1 VQPKGKQGKS
11 VTLEGRLGW
20 ADRAYFIAAA
30 TAALATV
37 ITVVVGF
44 AQHSL
49 NARISE
55 NKDRALA
62 EFRLTS
68 ETRVK
73 ELESETAVAKLEG
86 EKANE
91 RAKNLTC
98 ENLRSASCRSAR
110 KPRL

>member
-1 VQPKGKQGKS
+1 MQPKAKQGKS

-30 TAALATV
+30 IAALATV
-37 ITVVVGF
+37 MTVVVGF

-49 NARISE
+49 SARISE
-55 NKDRALA
+55 NEDRAFA

-86 EKANE
+86 EKQM
-91 RAKNLTC
+91 
-98 ENLRSASCRSAR
+98 SVR
-110 KPRL
+110 KS